1 MEENR
6 RFRTVV
12 SLSHHLWVSLYQ
24 NMNWFNKSRSPIKSK
39 FTRNNSVIFYI
50 VWSCYCL
57 TCFLIYLIV
66 TFFQAKFFMK
76 TDDDIYLNIPMLIR
90 FLRSAE
96 PRSRVIHGC
105 VKNGPQGSH
114 QPISVS
120 GASFTSVHPPFT
132 AGAGYIISG
141 DIIQVLGLTANNF
154 IISKFLEGFQSF
166 FLA

>member
-57 TCFLIYLIV
+57 TCFFDLSYCN
-66 TFFQAKFFMK
+66 FFSGEVFYENRWRHLLEYSHAHPVPTQRRTKITSNSWLREERTPGISPAY
-76 TDDDIYLNIPMLIR
+76 ICIR
-90 FLRSAE
+90 SKLHFRPSTLHCWSW
-96 PRSRVIHGC
+96 IHY
-105 VKNGPQGSH
+105 
-114 QPISVS
+114 IRRYYS
-120 GASFTSVHPPFT
+120 GFRT
-132 AGAGYIISG
+132 
-141 DIIQVLGLTANNF
+141 N
-154 IISKFLEGFQSF
+154 SK
-166 FLA
+166 